1 MPYKGEQN
9 VRFPQHETQN
19 VMLLFGD
26 NMRGKT
32 SFLNAIRWG
41 FYGKALGRHLREIP
55 RINLVNIDSSTSG
68 DWSMSITLLFSNQEK
83 KYELKRTINIKQHV
97 SQPKTDADF
106 EESVYLAIDG
116 EVQSGDII
124 GREVNQIIPEEISR
138 FFLFDGE
145 LLQEYENLL
154 IEDSEH
160 GEKIKE
166 HIEQALGVPALLNGR
181 DDLQYLLKQAINK
194 QAFDARK
201 SKELKGHAERQK
213 QLSIK
218 RDTCEKDY
226 KDLLSQKESIQ
237 SDIDAIDD
245 NLRNTEAVQRKKVE
259 LEHLEGE
266 KKSIEGQLIDL
277 ANDLRELL
285 RNAWKDILNS
295 SVSPMLKSL
304 SDERNN
310 IQASVSNKAILD
322 AKIQEL
328 TNSLNEDT
336 CPTCKQE
343 VPVSNKEEI
352 TKDLEQF
359 QAQAELS
366 IVNIDDMGILNTKID
381 KLTKIKS
388 SDEMQRIIKIVAK
401 ERKLQVS
408 LIKIDTDLEAIND
421 EIKGHDTDYIMRQ
434 RQKHDLL
441 ISQKARLNQDIEGCK
456 SEIQSITENQDHI
469 AKLISKS
476 SDVEVQLSSIRVNKY
491 QELTEIFSKG
501 IDKLRDSLRVD
512 VAEYASNAFKQL
524 TTETAYTGLEIN
536 KSYGL
541 SILDRE
547 GRVLSERSAGAE
559 QIVAL
564 SLIDGLNKTAR
575 KSGPIVMDTPLGR
588 LDPKHRSNVLKYLP
602 NMADQVVLL
611 VHEGEINPD
620 NDLDNFASRI
630 GARYEINRV
639 SDTQSIIEKCD

>member
-1 MPYKGEQN
+1 MPYKGEQK
-9 VRFPQHETQN
+9 VKFPQHETQN

-55 RINLVNIDSSTSG
+55 RVNLVNIDSATSG
-68 DWSMSITLLFSNQEK
+68 DWSMSITLLFNNKEK
-83 KYELKRTINIKQHV
+83 NYELKRTINIKQHV

-116 EVQSGDII
+116 EVQSGDLI

-194 QAFDARK
+194 QALDARK

-237 SDIDAIDD
+237 TDIDAIDD
-245 NLRNTEAVQRKKVE
+245 NLKNTEAVQRKKVE

-266 KKSIEGQLIDL
+266 KKSIEDQLIDL

-310 IQASVSNKAILD
+310 IQASVSNKAVLD

-336 CPTCKQE
+336 CPK
-343 VPVSNKEEI
+343 
-352 TKDLEQF
+352 L
-359 QAQAELS
+359 
-366 IVNIDDMGILNTKID
+366 IDMIGK
-381 KLTKIKS
+381 K
-388 SDEMQRIIKIVAK
+388 RWVAK
-401 ERKLQVS
+401 V
-408 LIKIDTDLEAIND
+408 
-421 EIKGHDTDYIMRQ
+421 
-434 RQKHDLL
+434 KHT
-441 ISQKARLNQDIEGCK
+441 S
-456 SEIQSITENQDHI
+456 
-469 AKLISKS
+469 
-476 SDVEVQLSSIRVNKY
+476 
-491 QELTEIFSKG
+491 
-501 IDKLRDSLRVD
+501 
-512 VAEYASNAFKQL
+512 
-524 TTETAYTGLEIN
+524 
-536 KSYGL
+536 
-541 SILDRE
+541 
-547 GRVLSERSAGAE
+547 
-559 QIVAL
+559 
-564 SLIDGLNKTAR
+564 
-575 KSGPIVMDTPLGR
+575 
-588 LDPKHRSNVLKYLP
+588 
-602 NMADQVVLL
+602 
-611 VHEGEINPD
+611 
-620 NDLDNFASRI
+620 
-630 GARYEINRV
+630 
-639 SDTQSIIEKCD
+639 